1 MECSIYVVQNTN
13 KSNPTII
20 NFHAYYSFQWSSL
33 DEDQHDLKTSKVDQ
47 NTTHTGGGAEL

>member
-20 NFHAYYSFQWSSL
+20 NFHAYYSFQWSSS